1 MRAIWSGV
9 LGFGLVYIPVRL
21 YSGARDRSFSFKYL
35 RQSDRCPIKY
45 LRVCRLDGREVP
57 YEEIAKGYEY
67 RKGDY
72 ILMKD
77 EDFAKANVKK
87 TKTIEIMNFVKND
100 MIDDRL
106 FVKPY
111 YLEPEK
117 EAQKAYI
124 LLREAL
130 KKTGMAG
137 IAKFVLRA
145 SENLAAVQAKG
156 NVIILNQMRYSEE
169 ILKPEDIN
177 IPSDVDFSKTELD
190 IAIQLINQLAS
201 SFDPEKY
208 KDTYRQELLKIIADK
223 AKGRPL
229 EAKGEAPVPT
239 EVSDI
244 MAKLRESLEKAK
256 TKKA

>member
-9 LGFGLVYIPVRL
+9 LSFGLVFIPVRL
-21 YSGARDRSFSFKYL
+21 YSGARDRAFSFKYL
-35 RQSDRCPIKY
+35 RKTDRCPIKY

-67 RKGDY
+67 KKGDF

-77 EDFAKANVKK
+77 EDFEKASVKK
-87 TKTIEIMNFVKND
+87 TKTIEIVDFVETDK
-100 MIDDRL
+100 IDQRF

-111 YLEPEK
+111 FLEPEK
-117 EAQKAYI
+117 EAQKAYV

-130 KKTGMAG
+130 KKTGKTG

-145 SENLAAVQAKG
+145 SENLAAIQAKG
-156 NVIILNQMRYSEE
+156 NAIILNQMRFSEE
-169 ILKPEDIN
+169 ILKPEGIDL
-177 IPSDVDFSKTELD
+177 PSQAQYSPKEID
-190 IAIQLINQLAS
+190 IAIQLINHLAA

-208 KDTYRQELLKIIADK
+208 RDTYRLELMRIIGEK
-223 AKGRPL
+223 AKGRPV
-229 EAKGEAPVPT
+229 EAKEVAPAPT
-239 EVSDI
+239 EVNDI

-256 TKKA
+256 TKK